1 MIKSVKSRGFIIN
14 LILIIFL
21 LLPLLV
27 GAVSDD
33 DLDLLQDEIK
43 LKQNQITE
51 LKKQKEQYEQS
62 LTQTRQQI
70 STLNGQ
76 ISNLDNVMAKLSL
89 EVQTLNLEKEEVD
102 LQVMNLNYQIEANT
116 EDVVDYQ
123 DQISGILRL
132 LNRTNYHSNFI
143 SIISQNDSIG
153 TFFESLNQLNRITS
167 NLKAKLNELL
177 DKQNELSRQQNLLL
191 QKKDQLEELNIKLA
205 QNIEKMD
212 NEKVYK
218 SNLLYVTRGEESE
231 FQTLIN
237 QLKAE
242 QDAIDNEIYSLEIEA
257 RKKLYEAN
265 GEDFLSSESGFIWPV
280 PSRKVTATFHDPDY
294 PYRHIFEHN
303 AIDIRAS
310 QGTPIRAA
318 ASGYVSQA
326 RVCYSSSCYS
336 YIMVMHSG
344 GFTTVYGHISKIG
357 VNIDQFV
364 AKGDIIGYSGGTPG
378 TIGAGP
384 FVTGPHLHF
393 ELRKNGIPVNP
404 LSYLPH

>member
-294 PYRHIFEHN
+294 PYRHIFEHP
-303 AIDIRAS
+303 AIDIGSTPQRTPVRAVK
-310 QGTPIRAA
+310 
-318 ASGYVSQA
+318 SGYVA
-326 RVCYSSSCYS
+326 KVRNTGNSSGYN
-336 YIMVMHSG
+336 YIMLVHNEGLS
-344 GFTTVYGHISKIG
+344 TVYGHLNSMI
-357 VNIDQFV
+357 VAEDTFV
-364 AKGDIIGYSGGTPG
+364 VQGEIIGYSGGMPG
-378 TIGAGP
+378 TAGAGNLT
-384 FVTGPHLHF
+384 TGPHLHLEF
-393 ELRKNGIPVNP
+393 RKNGIPVNP
-404 LSYLPH
+404 LSYLP